1 MFEALVLARGAV
13 TVPVDVSSS
22 PTTKQPTRS
31 FERAL
36 TNVAAQSPSV
46 TGQPGAPAVVTS
58 DLPQKE
64 GCQLPLVPVGGRR
77 VVSVKE
83 GIAAHAG
90 GGSLIA
96 DLGFPDGGERG
107 FGGSHC
113 RETAVLVVCILHVAR
128 EGKHVVHRVGQAGH
142 GPYHEPERG
151 HVVVQAGR
159 VLLPSLQPLPL
170 TP

>member
-1 MFEALVLARGAV
+1 MLTRGAV

-22 PTTKQPTRS
+22 PTAKQPTRS

-58 DLPQKE
+58 DLPQNE
-64 GCQLPLVPVGGRR
+64 GCQLPLVGERR
-77 VVSVKE
+77 VGLAQE

-96 DLGFPDGGERG
+96 DLG
-107 FGGSHC
+107 S
-113 RETAVLVVCILHVAR
+113 
-128 EGKHVVHRVGQAGH
+128 
-142 GPYHEPERG
+142 
-151 HVVVQAGR
+151 
-159 VLLPSLQPLPL
+159 
-170 TP
+170 